1 MCEITDPVNC
11 VELEEICKYL
21 KDKNITIT
29 LQTFSD
35 IESLV
40 YVDHI
45 QKVLPELKSEQEN
58 QIEDT
63 IAKDK
68 PIDFHTLKQFAKKNE
83 IRTTKPKMKE
93 KDPVWCD
100 ARKSGYFYIGSS
112 SNAFPCAFIARDVV
126 ENKLLPYHPIDYP
139 YNMKYNNLAGF
150 TTGEVIHNNDFANIS
165 EHLKRKPLD
174 ICTKKCGKC
183 K

>member
-1 MCEITDPVNC
+1 
-11 VELEEICKYL
+11 
-21 KDKNITIT
+21 
-29 LQTFSD
+29 
-35 IESLV
+35 
-40 YVDHI
+40 
-45 QKVLPELKSEQEN
+45 
-58 QIEDT
+58 
-63 IAKDK
+63 
-68 PIDFHTLKQFAKKNE
+68 
-83 IRTTKPKMKE
+83 
-93 KDPVWCD
+93 VWCD